1 MVGHV
6 KRLWWTNKS
15 WLASGDG
22 DEHMAENLSWAV
34 HLGLMDAH
42 MGILGGNCD

>member
-22 DEHMAENLSWAV
+22 DEHNLSWAV